1 MDRKSTNLI
10 GIIEYRLPGMSK
22 GHRAIGRYLLE
33 HYEHAAYMTAARIG
47 EEAGVSESTV
57 VRFAMELGF
66 DGYPHFQHT
75 LQEDLKGRLTA
86 VQRLNASVTV
96 AEGSDILH
104 SVIQSDL
111 EKLKTIHEQVDS
123 AAFDRAVG
131 MILDARRIYILG
143 VRSSAPLAAF
153 LGFYFNLIFEN
164 VRLVHTTSVSEMFE
178 QILSAGPGD
187 VVIAISFP
195 RYSKRTV
202 KAMDFA
208 RNSGASVVA
217 ITDKPDSSVARNAD
231 CCLLAPSAMA
241 SFVDSL
247 VAPLSLI
254 NALIVAVGL
263 KRKKHVSETFEKL
276 ERIWDDYQ
284 VYEKDDDSGAASDI
298 SAVPTVRF
306 RMVDLQ
312 RRIAAEHDVVMDGR
326 DIGTFVLPDARCKI
340 FLSATLEERTK
351 RRCQDLKE
359 RCAVDPDPETVRRD
373 IEYRDYNDSHRAL
386 APLAKAPDAYEI
398 DTTGLAIEAVV
409 EAVLQ
414 RALASR

>member
-1 MDRKSTNLI
+1 MDRTNANLI
-10 GIIEYRLPGMSK
+10 GQIETGLPRMSK
-22 GHRAIGRYLLE
+22 GHRAIGRYLID
-33 HYEHAAYMTAARIG
+33 HYERAAYMTAARIG

-66 DGYPHFQHT
+66 DGYPHFQRT
-75 LQEDLKGRLTA
+75 LQEEMKGRLTA
-86 VQRLNASVTV
+86 VQRLNASVMV
-96 AEGSDILH
+96 ADEKDVLH

-111 EKLKTIHEQVDS
+111 EKLKSIHETVD
-123 AAFDRAVG
+123 AASFDRAVG

-187 VVIAISFP
+187 VVLGISFP

-202 KAMDFA
+202 KAMAFA
-208 RNSGASVVA
+208 RTSGASVVA
-217 ITDKPDSSVARNAD
+217 ITDKADTPIARTAD
-231 CCLLAPSAMA
+231 CCLLAPSEMA

-263 KRKKHVSETFEKL
+263 KRREHVAETFEKL

-284 VYEKDDDSGAASDI
+284 VYEKDEELPLPG
-298 SAVPTVRF
+298 
-306 RMVDLQ
+306 
-312 RRIAAEHDVVMDGR
+312 RR
-326 DIGTFVLPDARCKI
+326 GTD
-340 FLSATLEERTK
+340 
-351 RRCQDLKE
+351 
-359 RCAVDPDPETVRRD
+359 
-373 IEYRDYNDSHRAL
+373 
-386 APLAKAPDAYEI
+386 
-398 DTTGLAIEAVV
+398 
-409 EAVLQ
+409 
-414 RALASR
+414 